1 MIMIGECIHVLSKK
15 VKTAIETRDA
25 ATIQELA
32 VAQAKNGAQV
42 IDLNIGPSRK
52 TGVEVMQ
59 WMVDIVQEA
68 APGAR
73 LSLDTTNAA
82 AIEAGLQRAKVRCLI
97 NSTDA
102 TEARLNAMMPLAA
115 KYDADIIALTLGDV
129 GLPTSADAR
138 IQLAVERIIPAAME
152 HGVPIENIYFDPL
165 VLTINGNQDQA
176 LETTNAVRFFKQ
188 MSDPPPMT
196 TCGLSNVSN
205 SAPAEMRPL
214 INRVFLAMMLG
225 AGLDSAIID
234 ALDGEML
241 QVIRIL
247 DQRDASTPLG
257 QLYLGIY
264 DAYAAGDLF
273 DNSGVDTSNEDLRAV
288 VKTVEA
294 LENRWIYAHSYL
306 RL

>member
-1 MIMIGECIHVLSKK
+1 MIIIGECIHVLSKK

-32 VAQAKNGAQV
+32 AAQAKNGAGF

-68 APGAR
+68 APGGR
-73 LSLDTTNAA
+73 LSLDPTNAA

-115 KYDADIIALTLGDV
+115 KYDADIIALTLGD
-129 GLPTSADAR
+129 
-138 IQLAVERIIPAAME
+138 
-152 HGVPIENIYFDPL
+152 
-165 VLTINGNQDQA
+165 
-176 LETTNAVRFFKQ
+176 
-188 MSDPPPMT
+188 
-196 TCGLSNVSN
+196 
-205 SAPAEMRPL
+205 
-214 INRVFLAMMLG
+214 
-225 AGLDSAIID
+225 GLDSAIID

-241 QVIRIL
+241 EVIRIL